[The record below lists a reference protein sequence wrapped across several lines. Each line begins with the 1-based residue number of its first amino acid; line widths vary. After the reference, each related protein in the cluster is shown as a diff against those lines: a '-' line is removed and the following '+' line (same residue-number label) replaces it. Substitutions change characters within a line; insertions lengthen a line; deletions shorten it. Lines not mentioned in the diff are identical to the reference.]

1 MRVLILGATG
11 PTGGHVLTNAL
22 EGGDTVTVLARR
34 PEALAAVE
42 ERITVLRGDATV
54 ADDVAR
60 AAEGQDAVIA
70 ALGRGRSLSPEGLFT
85 GAAGA
90 VVEAMNRCGAK
101 RLVWLSSFGVGETI
115 KTASLPQRAMY
126 RIILRR
132 IYADKAESERILRAS
147 GLDWTI
153 VYPTTLTNDPARGSY
168 RAAESIIM
176 KGMPRIS
183 RADVGAFMHKAA
195 HDPEWIRRDA
205 VITD

>member
-1 MRVLILGATG
+1 MKVLILGATG
-11 PTGGHVLTNAL
+11 PTGGHVLTNTL
-22 EGGDTVTVLARR
+22 ESGDTVTVLARR
-34 PEALAAVE
+34 PEALAAAE
-42 ERITVLRGDATV
+42 GSITVLR
-54 ADDVAR
+54 
-60 AAEGQDAVIA
+60 
-70 ALGRGRSLSPEGLFT
+70 GRGRSLSPEGLFT

-132 IYADKAESERILRAS
+132 IYADKAASERILRNS

>member
-1 MRVLILGATG
+1 MKVLILGATG

-90 VVEAMNRCGAK
+90 VVENRCGAK

-132 IYADKAESERILRAS
+132 IYADKAASERILRNS

-176 KGMPRIS
+176 KGMPRIR

>member
-1 MRVLILGATG
+1 
-11 PTGGHVLTNAL
+11 
-22 EGGDTVTVLARR
+22 
-34 PEALAAVE
+34 
-42 ERITVLRGDATV
+42 V

-60 AAEGQDAVIA
+60 ATEGQDAVIA